1 MHPLI
6 SEVENRFLKKH
17 EEFRIGDRVRL
28 HLEIVEGE
36 KKRIQ
41 IYEGDVIRRHGE
53 GSSATITVR
62 KISAGVSV
70 EKIVPLAMPA
80 LKRIE
85 VIRKGKVRRAKLY
98 YMVRRMGKAS
108 KVKEEIGTS
117 AQGSAEPAPAPKK
130 A

>member
-6 SEVENRFLKKH
+6 KEVENRFLKQH

-53 GSSATITVR
+53 GISATITVR

-70 EKIVPLAMPA
+70 EKILPLAMPS

-98 YMVRRMGKAS
+98 YMVSRMGKSS
-108 KVKEEIGTS
+108 KVKEEIGTGAQDAAKAAS
-117 AQGSAEPAPAPKK
+117 AAKK

>member
-6 SEVENRFLKKH
+6 KEVEKRFLKQH

-41 IYEGDVIRRHGE
+41 IYEGDVIRQRGE
-53 GSSATITVR
+53 GNSATITVR

-70 EKIVPLAMPA
+70 EKILPLSMPA

-108 KVKEEIGTS
+108 KIKEEIGTGVT
-117 AQGSAEPAPAPKK
+117 AAAGK
-130 A
+130 AKPVAG

>member
-6 SEVENRFLKKH
+6 REIEKRFLKQH

-41 IYEGDVIRRHGE
+41 IYEGDVVRRRGE
-53 GSSATITVR
+53 GVSATITVR

-70 EKIVPLAMPA
+70 EKILPLAMPA

-98 YMVRRMGKAS
+98 YMISQWARPPR
-108 KVKEEIGTS
+108 
-117 AQGSAEPAPAPKK
+117 
-130 A
+130 